1 MATRSSRSRPT
12 GVALLRD
19 PALNK
24 GTAFPAAERD
34 ALGLQGLV
42 PPRAYTQEEQVALV
56 LEQLRRLPD
65 ALDRYVALEALH
77 DRNLALFFRT
87 IVDYPDEIVP
97 LVYTPTVGAAC
108 QQYSRI
114 LQQPRGVFIGAEHRG
129 RMAEVLRN
137 WPNRNVAIIV
147 VTDGSRI
154 LGLGDLG
161 ANGMGIPIGKL
172 VLYTACAGVDPLAGL
187 PVTLDLGTNNDGLL
201 ADPLYLGARRRRIEG
216 EEYDA
221 LVAEFVA
228 AARRVFPGVVIQFED
243 FANRNSFRLLARYRN
258 RTCCFND
265 DIQGTGAVTLAG
277 FLSALRITGG
287 KLADQKLLCLG
298 AGGAA
303 RGLADAMAAAMKAD
317 GLPEAEAR
325 RRTWM
330 FDTQGLVVAG
340 RSQLAEHKRPY
351 AHRHAPVGEF
361 LAAVKALKPSAIL
374 GVSTLGGGFTDEVLH
389 AMAEINP
396 RPVVLALSNP
406 TSKSECT
413 AERAYRETGGRALFA
428 SGSPYPMFE
437 LGGRTFVPRQC
448 NNSYVFPGVGLGA
461 IASGAK
467 RVTDEMFLAAARTL
481 AAQVSE
487 EDLAQGSLYPPL
499 AKVRDVSAHIAAAVA
514 EVAHSSGLATRHRP
528 ADLLADMRERMYE
541 PKYRSYDLQGG

>member
-1 MATRSSRSRPT
+1 MATRPGKSRPT

-19 PALNK
+19 PALNQ
-24 GTAFPAAERD
+24 GTAFPPTERD

-42 PPRAYTQEEQVALV
+42 PPHAHTQAEQVALV
-56 LEQLRRLPD
+56 LDELRRLPD
-65 ALDRYVALEALH
+65 PLDRYIALEALH

-87 IVDYPDEIVP
+87 IVDHPDEIVP
-97 LVYTPTVGAAC
+97 LVYTPTVGTAC

-114 LQQPRGVFIGAEHRG
+114 LQQPRGMFIGAEHRG

-137 WPNRNVAIIV
+137 WPSRGVAIIV

-172 VLYTACAGVDPLAGL
+172 ALYTACAGVDPLACL
-187 PVTLDLGTNNDGLL
+187 PVTLDLGTNNADLL
-201 ADPLYLGARRRRIEG
+201 ADPYYLGSRSRRIEG
-216 EEYDA
+216 EAFDA
-221 LVAEFVA
+221 LLAEFVA
-228 AARRVFPGVVIQFED
+228 AARKVFPGVVIQFED
-243 FANRNSFRLLARYRN
+243 FANRNAFRLLARYRN

-277 FLSALRITGG
+277 FLSALRITRGR
-287 KLADQKLLCLG
+287 LADQRLLCLG

-303 RGLADAMAAAMKAD
+303 RGLADALAAAMKAD
-317 GLPEAEAR
+317 GLPETEAR
-325 RRTWM
+325 RRISM

-340 RSQLAEHKRPY
+340 RPGLAEHKRPY
-351 AHRHAPVGEF
+351 AHRHAPIGDF
-361 LAAVKALKPSAIL
+361 LAAVKALKPTAIV
-374 GVSTLGGGFTDEVLH
+374 GASTASGAFTDEVLH
-389 AMAEINP
+389 AMAEINA
-396 RPVVLALSNP
+396 RPIVFALSNP

-428 SGSPYPMFE
+428 SGSPFPK
-437 LGGRTFVPRQC
+437 LAVGDRTFVPRQC

-467 RVTDEMFLAAARTL
+467 RVTDAMFLAAAHTL

-499 AKVRDVSAHIAAAVA
+499 AKVREVSARIGAAVA
-514 EVAHSSGLATRHRP
+514 EVAFASGLATAPRP
-528 ADLLADMRERMYE
+528 ADLFAAMRARMYD
-541 PKYRSYDLQGG
+541 PAYRSGAAA